1 MNILI
6 DATPYGVVIGVLIG
20 LTISIP
26 LNILFLCLT
35 IKAVGRVLIASCKKA
50 ISAKL
55 AKLTPSEFDKA
66 LVTYLSR

>member
-55 AKLTPSEFDKA
+55 TPSEFDKA